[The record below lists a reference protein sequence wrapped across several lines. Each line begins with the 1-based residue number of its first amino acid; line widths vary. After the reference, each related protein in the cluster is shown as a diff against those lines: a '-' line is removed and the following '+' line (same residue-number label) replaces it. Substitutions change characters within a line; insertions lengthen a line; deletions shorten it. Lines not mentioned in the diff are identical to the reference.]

1 MLSLVVER
9 FASSK
14 ELNFVFAPEYLYPL
28 DQFPSKEKML
38 TFTKNLLLRHLPF
51 PN

>member
-1 MLSLVVER
+1 MLPLVVER

-38 TFTKNLLLRHLPF
+38 TFTKTLPLKHLPF
-51 PN
+51 PS